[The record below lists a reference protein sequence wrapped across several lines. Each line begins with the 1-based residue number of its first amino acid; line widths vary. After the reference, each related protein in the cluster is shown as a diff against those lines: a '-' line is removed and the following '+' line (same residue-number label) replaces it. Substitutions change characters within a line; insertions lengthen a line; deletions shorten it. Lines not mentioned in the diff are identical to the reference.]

1 MRFYLIDKVIH
12 FEPGKIGVG
21 IKNVTLAEEFFVK
34 HYDRAPLMPEP
45 LIIEA
50 MAQMGGWTI
59 AVSAHYCFV
68 PIPLRIDKVKF
79 YRSVRPGDQL
89 VLETNIVYTSENAS
103 LMQGKAEVNGEVV
116 ARVEG
121 LMSGLYQVPD
131 HLKGLVKKGY
141 IYASGGLLDR
151 EGNVVERG

>member
-68 PIPLRIDKVKF
+68 PIPLIDLHQTVSGVVECF
-79 YRSVRPGDQL
+79 IPGDL
-89 VLETNIVYTSENAS
+89 PPIR
-103 LMQGKAEVNGEVV
+103 KI
-116 ARVEG
+116 EG
-121 LMSGLYQVPD
+121 LSAV
-131 HLKGLVKKGY
+131 
-141 IYASGGLLDR
+141 SW
-151 EGNVVERG
+151 